1 MADERGEEAAAV
13 AGISDKA
20 DGPNP
25 TQSYPDPTQP
35 NPLPIIQFPIWD
47 PLETLAHKLIG

>member
-20 DGPNP
+20 DGPSPAQPNP
-25 TQSYPDPTQP
+25 TQTQP
-35 NPLPIIQFPIWD
+35 TSNYPVSNLGPTGD
-47 PLETLAHKLIG
+47 IGA